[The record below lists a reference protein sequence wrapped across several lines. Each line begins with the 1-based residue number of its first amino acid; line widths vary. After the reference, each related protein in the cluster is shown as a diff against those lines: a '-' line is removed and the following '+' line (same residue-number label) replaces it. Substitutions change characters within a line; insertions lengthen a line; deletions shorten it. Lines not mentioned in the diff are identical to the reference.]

1 MNKRK
6 ERFDYIVATIGE
18 TIEETTDIRLCHS
31 KSDAAFIANVHRNTL
46 TNMPDRRVIN
56 RKLIIKEKK

>member
-1 MNKRK
+1 MNKKK